1 MDFKSFSSPLSI
13 QQNLKFDLSF
23 CIHCE
28 IELHS
33 RRGLDKKTIIVK
45 SAFDISSLFVFGKS
59 KTATCRNMV
68 KIQ

>member
-33 RRGLDKKTIIVK
+33 RRGLDKKN
-45 SAFDISSLFVFGKS
+45 DN
-59 KTATCRNMV
+59 R
-68 KIQ
+68 KICFRYFFPFRFR